1 MEKLL
6 PPTGHMHNLQQG
18 RSNFHTRAHLIGII
32 RRVKRKL
39 AGPKSYKEN
48 KPCLIAIEVPS
59 DSLHKI

>member
-6 PPTGHMHNLQQG
+6 RPTGHMRNLQQG
-18 RSNFHTRAHLIGII
+18 PSNFHTPAHLIGII

-48 KPCLIAIEVPS
+48 KPCLIAIEMPF